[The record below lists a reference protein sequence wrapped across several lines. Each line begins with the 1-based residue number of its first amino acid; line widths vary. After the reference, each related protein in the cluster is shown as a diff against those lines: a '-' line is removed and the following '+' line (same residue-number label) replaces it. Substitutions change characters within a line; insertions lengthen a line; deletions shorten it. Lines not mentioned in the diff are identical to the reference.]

1 MIKTITSPRFLF
13 VGTLIL
19 IAAISRL
26 LPHPD
31 NFTPIAAMALFGGA
45 HLSKR
50 YAILLP
56 LAAMLLSDLFLGTHN
71 TMLAVYFS
79 MAIIAG
85 IGILISKQINIQKVV
100 GATLAGSILFY
111 LITNFAVWYGSP
123 YYPQSFAGLVAS
135 YEAGIP
141 FFRYTLLGDF
151 CYSAILF
158 GSYYF
163 AKQRFPKL
171 AV

>member
-19 IAAISRL
+19 MAAVSRL

-45 HLSKR
+45 HLSRR
-50 YAILLP
+50 Y
-56 LAAMLLSDLFLGTHN
+56 AMLLPILALLISDIFLGFHSSIW
-71 TMLAVYFS
+71 AVYLS

-85 IGILISKQINIQKVV
+85 IGMLIAKNQNIATVF
-100 GATLAGSILFY
+100 GATLIGSILFF
-111 LITNFAVWYGSP
+111 LITNFAVWFGTP
-123 YYPQSFAGLVAS
+123 YYPQNAAGLIAC

-141 FFRYTLLGDF
+141 FFRNTMLGDL
-151 CYSAILF
+151 CYSGILF

-163 AKQRFPKL
+163 AKQKFPQL
-171 AV
+171 AA